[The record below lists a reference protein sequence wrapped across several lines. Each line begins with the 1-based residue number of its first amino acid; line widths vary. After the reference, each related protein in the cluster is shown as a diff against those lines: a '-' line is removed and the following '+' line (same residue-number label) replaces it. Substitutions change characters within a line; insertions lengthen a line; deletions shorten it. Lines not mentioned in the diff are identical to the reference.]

1 MNLKTAA
8 VMADLDYM
16 LRALP
21 PEAFPERRRHIAAV
35 IQRCVTGDGAAPDTT
50 VPHFAFSGK
59 KKAAPRP
66 Y

>member
-35 IQRCVTGDGAAPDTT
+35 IQRCVTGDGAAPDTAA
-50 VPHFAFSGK
+50 PHLAFGGGI
-59 KKAAPRP
+59 KAAPRP
-66 Y
+66 H